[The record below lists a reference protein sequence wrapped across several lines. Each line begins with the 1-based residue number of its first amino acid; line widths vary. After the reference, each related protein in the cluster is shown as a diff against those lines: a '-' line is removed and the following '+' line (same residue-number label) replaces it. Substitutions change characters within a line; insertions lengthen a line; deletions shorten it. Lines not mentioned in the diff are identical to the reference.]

1 MKGERVIPIW
11 EKDECDALYLLMSE
25 IELIIKPTDKGSAVV
40 VRGKYDYLLDGK
52 FQINNTKV

>member
-1 MKGERVIPIW
+1 MN
-11 EKDECDALYLLMSE
+11 E

-52 FQINNTKV
+52 FQINNAKV